1 MDLVLFNF
9 FIDHVSRVSRILKQT
24 NGHGLLIG
32 LGGTGRS
39 SVVKLAAF
47 IADYELFQID
57 VNSKYR
63 ISDWKNDLKQV
74 IRQAGENATDLV
86 FLIRDTQIIDEI
98 LLEDISVLLNASNIQ
113 SLFENDEKNE
123 ILEKV
128 LIFSLILNYLQF
140 I

>member
-63 ISDWKNDLKQV
+63 ISDWKNDLKHV